1 MSFNW
6 SDPQFANLFS
16 DLGKPAPP
24 APFVPAFE
32 SGIVYRSQGKGDL
45 PVNDEYY
52 ATASTAAWL
61 ASKFGAAR
69 VHDPNLPGQADLTDS
84 ANPGPDGADVYAVSG
99 VPAYS
104 RMLVFQPGSVIRN
117 YVGAVVSIALKQFSL
132 NAGELAK
139 FYRNLPEDKYPAF
152 TEVIG
157 APPNVVSLQV
167 QSLAEQ
173 YAWRELLLR
182 SQS

>member
-6 SDPQFANLFS
+6 SDPQFANLFN

-24 APFVPAFE
+24 ASFIPSFE
-32 SGIVYRSQGKGDL
+32 EGIVYRSTSGDML
-45 PVNDEYY
+45 VNDEYY
-52 ATASTAAWL
+52 ASASTAAWL

-69 VHDPNLPGQADLTDS
+69 VHDPNLPGQVDAGDS
-84 ANPGPDGADVYAVSG
+84 NNPGPGGADVYAATG
-99 VPAYS
+99 APAYS
-104 RMLVFQPGSVIRN
+104 RLLVFAPGAVIRN
-117 YVGAVVSIALKQFSL
+117 YVGAVISTVLNQFSI
-132 NAGELAK
+132 NAGQLAK
-139 FYRNLPEDKYPAF
+139 FYRNNPEAQSPAF
-152 TEVIG
+152 TETVG

-173 YAWRELLLR
+173 YVWRELLLR